1 MRLTVEDSAPCVD
14 PADIPHIFE
23 PLFRG
28 DRSRQRSGTGSG
40 LGLAI
45 VRAIVIA
52 HGGTVDASPSAWGGL
67 AMRVM
72 LPVKA
77 QQQGAPA

>member
-1 MRLTVEDSAPCVD
+1 MTQ
-14 PADIPHIFE
+14 IFE

-28 DRSRQRSGTGSG
+28 DRSRQRTGTGSG

-52 HGGTVDASPSAWGGL
+52 HGGTVEASPSPWGGL
-67 AMRVM
+67 AMQLV
-72 LPVKA
+72 LPVKSD
-77 QQQGAPA
+77 QQGAPE